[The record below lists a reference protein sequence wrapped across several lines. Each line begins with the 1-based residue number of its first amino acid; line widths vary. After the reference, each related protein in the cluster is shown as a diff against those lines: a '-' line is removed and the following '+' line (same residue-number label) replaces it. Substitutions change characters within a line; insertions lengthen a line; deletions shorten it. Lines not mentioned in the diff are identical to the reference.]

1 MPMLSGLMKMFG
13 RYARGAPESTPAAGR
28 ESGGEEGGE
37 AVSFAPAEAVS
48 FAPAEVVAFASA
60 TIGTGAV
67 RIVAVGVRGRR
78 ILSGSRLDLAV
89 GPGGIPAGEAAE
101 RLLSF
106 VGDRPLLGCRPR
118 EALDLLARHG
128 VPFPPPAGG
137 LVDVAALHGRHR
149 AGGMPGAEPG
159 RDLPRAEPDQDLD
172 RILADLGLPPRSPP
186 DPLGDAVSAA
196 LAWLRL
202 TEGEA
207 RPGLTSRPGPPTACS

>member
-1 MPMLSGLMKMFG
+1 MPTLSGLMKMFG
-13 RYARGAPESTPAAGR
+13 RHARRAPEPAPAAGR
-28 ESGGEEGGE
+28 EGGGEEGGE
-37 AVSFAPAEAVS
+37 IVALAAAEA
-48 FAPAEVVAFASA
+48 
-60 TIGTGAV
+60 GTVRIAAV
-67 RIVAVGVRGRR
+67 RVRGRR
-78 ILSGSRLDLAV
+78 ILSGSHLDLVV

-106 VGDRPLLGCRPR
+106 VGDRPLLGCRPC

-149 AGGMPGAEPG
+149 AGGMSEAPPG
-159 RDLPRAEPDQDLD
+159 QDLD
-172 RILADLGLPPRSPP
+172 GILADLGLPPRSPP
-186 DPLGDAVSAA
+186 GPLGDAVSAA

-207 RPGLTSRPGPPTACS
+207 RPALTSRPGPPTACS